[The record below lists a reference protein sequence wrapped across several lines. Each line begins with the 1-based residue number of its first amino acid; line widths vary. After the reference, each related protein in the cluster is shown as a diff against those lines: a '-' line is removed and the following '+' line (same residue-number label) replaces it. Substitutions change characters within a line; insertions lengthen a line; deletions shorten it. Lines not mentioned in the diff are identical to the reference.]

1 MFHRGCLPFILCDYF
16 IYFIY
21 LQENGQ
27 SRLRQAQ
34 EDVEEIKVIMLDNMN
49 KVDERQEKLGELE
62 DRADKLLEKSE
73 QFSKTSTKV
82 KQKKRWENMK
92 YKIIVGA
99 VVAAVVLGIIVA
111 VAVSLSSEDSNNTS
125 KDTSATQSPG

>member
-62 DRADKLLEKSE
+62 DRADKLLEKVELLCDAYFYLIVLSCN
-73 QFSKTSTKV
+73 KYYLKLLD
-82 KQKKRWENMK
+82 KKHGHLFIHSM
-92 YKIIVGA
+92 
-99 VVAAVVLGIIVA
+99 VLWSFMVC
-111 VAVSLSSEDSNNTS
+111 
-125 KDTSATQSPG
+125 